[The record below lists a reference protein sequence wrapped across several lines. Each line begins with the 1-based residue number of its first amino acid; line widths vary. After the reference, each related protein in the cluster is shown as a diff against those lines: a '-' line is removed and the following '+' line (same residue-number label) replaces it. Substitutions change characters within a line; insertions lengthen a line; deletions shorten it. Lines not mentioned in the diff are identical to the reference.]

1 MRKKILITV
10 AVLLVIIQFI
20 HPEKNKTSEPQA
32 NALTTLIKVPDN
44 IKNIFAKACNDC
56 HSNNTRYPWYSLIQ
70 PVDWWMNNHVR
81 EGKRELNFDEYA
93 SKSLRYQYHKMEE
106 IADEVKEGEMPLD
119 SYTWMH
125 RDARLTETEKKE
137 VIDWANNVRA
147 NMESKYPRDS
157 LIRKK
162 Q

>member
-1 MRKKILITV
+1 MRKKILITL
-10 AVLLVIIQFI
+10 AVLLIIIQFI
-20 HPEKNKTSEPQA
+20 HPEKNKAPGRQA
-32 NALTTLIKVPDN
+32 NALATLITVPDN

-56 HSNNTRYPWYSLIQ
+56 HSNNTRYPWYSHIQ

-93 SKSLRYQYHKMEE
+93 SKPLRYQYHKMEE

-137 VIDWANNVRA
+137 VIDWANSVRA

>member
-1 MRKKILITV
+1 MRKKILITL
-10 AVLLVIIQFI
+10 AILLVIIQFI
-20 HPEKNKTSEPQA
+20 HPEKNKAPGRQA
-32 NALTTLIKVPDN
+32 NALATLITVPDN

-56 HSNNTRYPWYSLIQ
+56 HSNNTRYPWYSRIQ

-93 SKSLRYQYHKMEE
+93 NRPLRYQYHKMEE
-106 IADEVKEGEMPLD
+106 IADEVEEGEMPLD

-137 VIDWANNVRA
+137 VIDWANSVRK

>member
-1 MRKKILITV
+1 MRKKILITL

-20 HPEKNKTSEPQA
+20 HPEKNKASGPQTNAIATSI
-32 NALTTLIKVPDN
+32 TVPDN
-44 IKNIFAKACNDC
+44 IKNILAKACNDC
-56 HSNNTRYPWYSLIQ
+56 HTNNTNYPWYSHIQ
-70 PVDWWMNNHVR
+70 PVDWWMDHHVR

-93 SKSLRYQYHKMEE
+93 NRPLRYQYHKMEE
-106 IADEVKEGEMPLD
+106 IADEVEEGEMPLD

-147 NMESKYPRDS
+147 EMESKYPRDS

>member
-1 MRKKILITV
+1 MRKKILITL
-10 AVLLVIIQFI
+10 AILLVIIQFI
-20 HPEKNKTSEPQA
+20 HPEKNKAPGRQA
-32 NALTTLIKVPDN
+32 NALATLITVPDN

-56 HSNNTRYPWYSLIQ
+56 HSNNTRYPWYSHIQ

-93 SKSLRYQYHKMEE
+93 NRPLRYQYHKMEE
-106 IADEVKEGEMPLD
+106 IADEVEEGEMPLD

-125 RDARLTETEKKE
+125 RDATLTETEKKE
-137 VIDWANNVRA
+137 VIDWTNNVRA
-147 NMESKYPRDS
+147 NMEAKYPRDS

>member
-1 MRKKILITV
+1 MRKKILITL
-10 AVLLVIIQFI
+10 AILLVIIQFI
-20 HPEKNKTSEPQA
+20 HPEKNKAPGRQA
-32 NALTTLIKVPDN
+32 NALATLITVPDN

-56 HSNNTRYPWYSLIQ
+56 HSNNTRYPWYSRIQ

-81 EGKRELNFDEYA
+81 KGKREFNFDEYA
-93 SKSLRYQYHKMEE
+93 NRPLRYQYHKMEE
-106 IADEVKEGEMPLD
+106 IADEVEEGEMPLD

-137 VIDWANNVRA
+137 VIDWANSVRK

>member
-1 MRKKILITV
+1 MRKKILISL

-20 HPEKNKTSEPQA
+20 HPEKNKAPGRQA
-32 NALTTLIKVPDN
+32 NALATLITVPDN

-56 HSNNTRYPWYSLIQ
+56 HSNNTRYPWYSHIQ

-93 SKSLRYQYHKMEE
+93 NRPLRYQYHKMEE
-106 IADEVKEGEMPLD
+106 IADEVEEGEMPLD

-137 VIDWANNVRA
+137 VIDWANSVRA

>member
-1 MRKKILITV
+1 MRKKILITL

-20 HPEKNKTSEPQA
+20 HPDKNKASGPQTNSLA
-32 NALTTLIKVPDN
+32 TNITVPDN
-44 IKNIFAKACNDC
+44 IKNILAKACNDC
-56 HSNNTRYPWYSLIQ
+56 HTNNTNYPWYSHIQ
-70 PVDWWMNNHVR
+70 PVDWWMDHHVR

-93 SKSLRYQYHKMEE
+93 NRPLRYQYHKMEE
-106 IADEVKEGEMPLD
+106 IADEVEEGEMPLD

-147 NMESKYPRDS
+147 EMESKYPRDS

>member
-1 MRKKILITV
+1 MRKKILITL
-10 AVLLVIIQFI
+10 AVVLVIIQFI
-20 HPEKNKTSEPQA
+20 HPEKNKAPGRQA
-32 NALTTLIKVPDN
+32 NALATLITVPDN

-56 HSNNTRYPWYSLIQ
+56 HSNNTRYPWYSHIQ
-70 PVDWWMNNHVR
+70 PQHWWMNNHVR

-93 SKSLRYQYHKMEE
+93 NRPLRYQYHKMEE
-106 IADEVKEGEMPLD
+106 IADEVEEGEMPLD

-137 VIDWANNVRA
+137 VVDWANSVRA

>member
-20 HPEKNKTSEPQA
+20 HPERNKASEPQA

-56 HSNNTRYPWYSLIQ
+56 HSNNTRYPWYSRIQ

-106 IADEVKEGEMPLD
+106 IVDEVKEGEMPLD

-137 VIDWANNVRA
+137 VIDWAKNVRE

>member
-1 MRKKILITV
+1 MRKKILITL
-10 AVLLVIIQFI
+10 AVLLVVIQFI
-20 HPEKNKTSEPQA
+20 HPERNKATGPQA
-32 NALTTLIKVPDN
+32 NALATLITVPDN

-56 HSNNTRYPWYSLIQ
+56 HSNNTRYPWYSHIQ

-93 SKSLRYQYHKMEE
+93 NRPLRYQYHKMEE
-106 IADEVKEGEMPLD
+106 IADEVEEGEMPLD

-125 RDARLTETEKKE
+125 RDATLTETEKKE
-137 VIDWANNVRA
+137 VIDWTNNVRA
-147 NMESKYPRDS
+147 NMEAKYPRDS